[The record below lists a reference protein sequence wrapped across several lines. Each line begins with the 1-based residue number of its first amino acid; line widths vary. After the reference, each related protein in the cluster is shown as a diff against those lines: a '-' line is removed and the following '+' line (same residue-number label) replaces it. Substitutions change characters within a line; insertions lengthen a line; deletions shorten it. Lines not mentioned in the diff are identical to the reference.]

1 MLRKDQRGGILD
13 ILITAGATR
22 NPIDAMRYI
31 SAHSSGQTGVWLAE
45 RFKPSATVHLL
56 GSPEALLR
64 CRLDIPCIPYSSTRD
79 LMHKMETWL
88 LQHPAGVVVHAAA
101 VGDYEATDGGTAGKI
116 ASGQSEL
123 TITLVPTPKIVDH
136 IKAWAPNSTLIS
148 FKAAAPGTSPQK
160 LLELATAQRERTGSL
175 WVFANV
181 IGALNENLLLLG
193 PDGPEWCKSRP
204 LAMSRLVAVTLR

>member
-1 MLRKDQRGGILD
+1 MD

-45 RFKPSATVHLL
+45 RFNPLATVHLL

-79 LMHKMETWL
+79 LMHKMESWL
-88 LQHPAGVVVHAAA
+88 AKHPKGVVIHAAA
-101 VGDYEATDGGTAGKI
+101 VGDYEATDGSLEGKI

-123 TITLVPTPKIVDH
+123 TITLSPTPKIVNH

-148 FKAAAPGTSPQK
+148 FKAAAPGTSPED
-160 LLELATAQRERTGSL
+160 LLQLAVDQRKRTGSL

-181 IGALNENLLLLG
+181 IGELNENLLLLG
-193 PDGPEWCKSRP
+193 PDGPEWCESRP
-204 LAMSRLVAVTLR
+204 IAMSRLVTVTLR